1 MLVVFAMKGSLLG
14 PDQEEKCATC
24 VLWDFR
30 ERGNIKSITIS
41 ELWCPEAESNH
52 RHEDFQSSALP
63 TELSGHL
70 LLLQTSREPV
80 DSRSPAHARRVL
92 NPSRGYESRPSGLL
106 RGDIALG
113 AVEIDAGKEFIHLVL
128 QVFAVFGVRHAQLLL
143 VN

>member
-1 MLVVFAMKGSLLG
+1 MKGSLLG
-14 PDQEEKCATC
+14 LDQEEKCATS

-30 ERGNIKSITIS
+30 ERGNINYINIS

-70 LLLQTSREPV
+70 LLHQTSRELV
-80 DSRSPAHARRVL
+80 DIASQPHARRVL

-106 RGDIALG
+106 RRDITLG
-113 AVEIDAGKEFIHLVL
+113 SIKICTGKEFIHLVL
-128 QVFAVFGVRHAQLLL
+128 QVFAVFGVRHA
-143 VN
+143 